1 MSISTWS
8 NYLSHIPHY
17 LRDEEEPY
25 SLPLILRLEKGDNAP
40 THEEAL
46 LAVVQGI
53 AEMFDMD
60 RSASDP
66 IWDSIELWM
75 QGRIRKVARRA
86 RGSAWDKV
94 KASESLYIKYGNAEL
109 CILPP
114 HKLADTP
121 VVIKSLQVAGLDL
134 PREADNKAQA
144 PKLLISINPDIQM
157 TTGKS
162 MAQVGHATQ
171 LAIFNSEAD
180 TLQAWKTDGYSA
192 GFTTWDAYSK
202 WTAEI
207 QDAGFTEVE
216 PGTITIRSI
225 LQ

>member
-8 NYLSHIPHY
+8 NHISQIPHY

-25 SLPLILRLEKGDNAP
+25 SLPLILRLEKNDNTP
-40 THEEAL
+40 NHEEAL

-66 IWDSIELWM
+66 IWDNIELWM

-86 RGSAWDKV
+86 RGTAWDKV
-94 KASESLYIKYGNAEL
+94 KDSESIYVKYGNAEL

-114 HKLADTP
+114 HKLAETP
-121 VVIKSLQVAGLDL
+121 AVIKSLQVAGLDL
-134 PREADNKAQA
+134 PHENVKKVQS
-144 PKLLISINPDIQM
+144 PKLLLSINPDVQM

-171 LAIFNSEAD
+171 LAIFNSDAD
-180 TLQAWKTDGYSA
+180 TLNAWKRDNFSA
-192 GFTTWDAYSK
+192 GFTTWDAYSS
-202 WTAEI
+202 WTAEV

-216 PGTITIRSI
+216 PGSITFRSI
-225 LQ
+225 LR